1 MAAIIVKDQEP
12 YFTSKVPGRE
22 RVFLLGKER
31 CNSKYLKADT
41 VTYAPGAEG
50 GEHYHKSESFI
61 YIVEGECEVRI
72 NGRPLP
78 IGKETMIYLDPGD
91 RHFIK
96 NTGKTKMVMLEAFS
110 PQEDAASI
118 WTEPKAPHEWIKV
131 ERKSEH
137 RQESRMS

>member
-1 MAAIIVKDQEP
+1 MTTTIVKADEP

-61 YIVEGECEVRI
+61 YIIEGDCEIRI
-72 NGRPLP
+72 NGKSQR

-91 RHFIK
+91 KHFIR
-96 NTGKTKMVMLEAFS
+96 NVGNTKMVMLEAFA

-118 WTEPKAPHEWIKV
+118 WTDPKAPHEWIKV
-131 ERKSEH
+131 ERKK
-137 RQESRMS
+137 

>member
-1 MAAIIVKDQEP
+1 MATIVIKNEEP

-50 GEHYHKSESFI
+50 GEHSPKSESFL
-61 YIVEGECEVRI
+61 YIIEGDCEIRI
-72 NGRPLP
+72 NGKSQR

-91 RHFIK
+91 KHFIR
-96 NTGKTKMVMLEAFS
+96 NVGKTKMVMLEAFA

-118 WTEPKAPHEWIKV
+118 WTDPKAPHEWIKV
-131 ERKSEH
+131 ERKK
-137 RQESRMS
+137 

>member
-1 MAAIIVKDQEP
+1 MATIVIKDDEP

-61 YIVEGECEVRI
+61 YIIEGDCEIRI
-72 NGRPLP
+72 NGKSQR

-91 RHFIK
+91 KHSIR
-96 NTGKTKMVMLEAFS
+96 NVEKTKMVMLEAFA

-118 WTEPKAPHEWIKV
+118 WTDPKAPHEWIKV
-131 ERKSEH
+131 ERKK
-137 RQESRMS
+137 